1 MGFKTKF
8 SALIIILL
16 FCIIF
21 ICFEMFCFVTS
32 ISETEVE
39 HLNFTNMM
47 SNERNKIIEGL
58 ADPNTVWDVIIVGG
72 GATGLGTALDAASR
86 GYKTLLLEQI
96 DFAKGTSSRSTK
108 LAHGGVR
115 YLAQGD
121 VGLVVEALHE
131 RGLMLKNAAHLVKNE
146 SFIIPNYEW
155 WGGIF
160 YTIGLTLY
168 DLLAGKWGFGRAKHI
183 SKKEVARRLP
193 TIQQKGLYGGV
204 VYHDGQFDD
213 SRLAVNIAQTSL
225 EQGATVLNYFKVTN
239 LVKDAQGR
247 VAGVVTTDTETGTS
261 YTVKGKTVI
270 NATGVF
276 ADEILQMD
284 KPGNRAM
291 LRPSQGIHL
300 VVDMSFMPA
309 EDALMIPKTSDGR
322 VLFAVPWH
330 DKLVIGTTDTPLTQ
344 HSLEPL
350 ALDEEIEF
358 IMRTADQYL
367 VKAPARKDV
376 LSMFAGLRPLAAP
389 QGGSEKTKEISRS
402 HKIFVSDSGLI
413 TITGGKWTTYRK
425 MAEDTV
431 NKAIE
436 VGKLVKRPVKTKDL
450 PIHGST
456 PNVDRNNHLYVYGSD
471 RDAVLALV
479 NENKAWG
486 DKLHPRAEYIAA
498 EVVWA
503 VRHEMARTVEDVLA
517 RRVRILFLDARMAI
531 DVAPKVAA
539 LIAAELKKDAQW
551 EKEQTDTF
559 IALAKTY
566 LLEPYPLP
574 A

>member
-1 MGFKTKF
+1 M
-8 SALIIILL
+8 
-16 FCIIF
+16 
-21 ICFEMFCFVTS
+21 VT
-32 ISETEVE
+32 TER
-39 HLNFTNMM
+39 
-47 SNERNKIIEGL
+47 SKIIEGL
-58 ADPNTVWDVIIVGG
+58 SDPEKIWDVIVIGG

-121 VGLVVEALHE
+121 IGLVVEALHE

-146 SFIIPNYEW
+146 TFIIPNYEW

-168 DLLAGKWGFGRAKHI
+168 DLLAGKLGFGRAKYL
-183 SKKEVARRLP
+183 SKKEVIERLP
-193 TIQQKGLYGGV
+193 TIQPKGLYSGV
-204 VYHDGQFDD
+204 AYHDGQFDD
-213 SRLAVNIAQTSL
+213 SRLALNIAQTAL

-239 LVKDAQGR
+239 LTKNDQGK
-247 VAGVVTTDTETGTS
+247 VSGVVTKDIESGVS
-261 YTVKGKTVI
+261 YTIKGKTII

-284 KPGNRAM
+284 KPGSQAL

-300 VVDMSFMPA
+300 VVDMKFMPA

-330 DKLVIGTTDTPLTQ
+330 DKLVIGTTDTPLKQ
-344 HSLEPL
+344 HSLEPK
-350 ALDEEIEF
+350 ALKEEVDF

-367 VKAPARKDV
+367 TKAPQPEDV

-402 HKIFVSDSGLI
+402 HKIIVSDTNLI
-413 TITGGKWTTYRK
+413 TITGGKWTTYRR

-431 NKAIE
+431 NKAIQI
-436 VGKLVKRPVKTKDL
+436 GKLENRPVKTKDL

-456 PNVDRNNHLYVYGSD
+456 PDVDRKNHLYVYGTDS
-471 RDAVLALV
+471 AALLALV

-486 DKLHPRAEYIAA
+486 EKLDPRAEYMAA
-498 EVVWA
+498 EVIWA
-503 VRHEMARTVEDVLA
+503 VRNEMARTLEDVLA
-517 RRVRILFLDARMAI
+517 RRVRILFLDARVAY
-531 DVAPKVAA
+531 DVAPKVAS
-539 LIAAELKKDAQW
+539 LIAGELKRDAKW
-551 EKEQTDTF
+551 EADQVATF
-559 IALAKTY
+559 RALAQSY
-566 LLEPYPLP
+566 LLVPYP
-574 A
+574 AKA

>member
-1 MGFKTKF
+1 
-8 SALIIILL
+8 
-16 FCIIF
+16 
-21 ICFEMFCFVTS
+21 
-32 ISETEVE
+32 
-39 HLNFTNMM
+39 MM

-121 VGLVVEALHE
+121 IGLVVEALHE

-503 VRHEMARTVEDVLA
+503 VRHEMARTLEDVLA

>member
-1 MGFKTKF
+1 MDVVEQISHPKPL
-8 SALIIILL
+8 ALTERL
-16 FCIIF
+16 FQRD
-21 ICFEMFCFVTS
+21 T
-32 ISETEVE
+32 
-39 HLNFTNMM
+39 
-47 SNERNKIIEGL
+47 IIEAL
-58 ADPNTVWDVIIVGG
+58 ADPEKIWDVIIIGG

-86 GYKTLLLEQI
+86 GYQTLLLEQI

-146 SFIIPNYEW
+146 TFIIPNYEW
-155 WGGIF
+155 WSGAY
-160 YTIGLTLY
+160 YTIGLSLY
-168 DLLAGKWGFGRAKHI
+168 DLLAGKLGFGRAKHL
-183 SKKEVARRLP
+183 SKAEVIEKIP

-204 VYHDGQFDD
+204 SYHDGQFDD
-213 SRLAVNIAQTSL
+213 SRLAVNIAQTAL

-239 LVKDAQGR
+239 LTKNAGSKVNGL
-247 VAGVVTTDTETGTS
+247 VATDTESGKT
-261 YTVKGKTVI
+261 YTIKGKTVI

-284 KPGNRAM
+284 QPGEKAM

-300 VVDMSFMPA
+300 VVDKAFMPA

-322 VLFAVPWH
+322 VLFVVPWH
-330 DKLVIGTTDTPLTQ
+330 DRLVIGTTDTPLKE
-344 HSLEPL
+344 HSLEPTAL
-350 ALDEEIEF
+350 AEEIDF

-367 VKAPARKDV
+367 VKAPERKDV

-389 QGGSEKTKEISRS
+389 QDGSDKTKEISRS
-402 HKIFVSDSGLI
+402 HKIIVAASGLI

-431 NKAIE
+431 DKAIKI
-436 VGKLVKRPVKTKDL
+436 GRLSKKPVKTKDL

-456 PNVDRNNHLYVYGSD
+456 PNVDRKDHLYVYGTD
-471 RDAVLALV
+471 RDAVLALCY
-479 NENKAWG
+479 ENKDWAA
-486 DKLHPRAEYIAA
+486 KLDPRAEFIGA
-498 EVVWA
+498 EVIWA
-503 VRHEMARTVEDVLA
+503 VRNEMARTLEDVLA
-517 RRVRILFLDARMAI
+517 RRVRILFLNARLAYDI
-531 DVAPKVAA
+531 APKVAA
-539 LIAAELKKDAQW
+539 LIASELGHGLNW
-551 EKEQTDTF
+551 ELEQVTAF
-559 IALAKTY
+559 RQLAKTY
-566 LLEPYPLP
+566 LLVPYPEQ

>member
-1 MGFKTKF
+1 MISYDRST
-8 SALIIILL
+8 IIKGLSDP
-16 FCIIF
+16 
-21 ICFEMFCFVTS
+21 E
-32 ISETEVE
+32 
-39 HLNFTNMM
+39 
-47 SNERNKIIEGL
+47 KI
-58 ADPNTVWDVIIVGG
+58 WDVIIIGG
-72 GATGLGTALDAASR
+72 GATGLGTALDSASR
-86 GYKTLLLEQI
+86 GYSTLLLEQI

-108 LAHGGVR
+108 LVHGGVR

-121 VGLVVEALHE
+121 VGLVIEALHE

-146 SFIIPNYEW
+146 SFVIPNYEW

-168 DLLAGKWGFGRAKHI
+168 DLLAGKLGFGRAKHI
-183 SKKEVARRLP
+183 SKKEVIRRLP

-239 LVKDAQGR
+239 LIKNDQSR
-247 VAGVVTTDTETGTS
+247 VAGVVTTDTETGIS
-261 YTVKGKTVI
+261 YTIKGKTVI

-344 HSLEPL
+344 HSLEPV
-350 ALDEEIEF
+350 ALEEEIEF
-358 IMRTADQYL
+358 VMRTADQYL
-367 VKAPARKDV
+367 TKAPTKKDV

-389 QGGSEKTKEISRS
+389 QDGSAKTKEISRS
-402 HKIFVSDSGLI
+402 HKIFVADSGLI
-413 TITGGKWTTYRK
+413 TITGGKWTTYRR

-436 VGKLVKRPVKTKDL
+436 VGKLVSKPVKTKDL
-450 PIHGST
+450 AIHGST
-456 PNVDRNNHLYVYGSD
+456 ANVDRKDHLYVYGTD
-471 RDAVLALV
+471 RQALLALV

-486 DKLHPRAEYIAA
+486 EKLDPRADYIAA
-498 EVVWA
+498 EVIWA

-531 DVAPKVAA
+531 DVAPKVAS
-539 LIAAELKKDAQW
+539 LIASELQKDAQW
-551 EKEQTDTF
+551 ETEQVSTF
-559 IALAKTY
+559 RAMAKSY
-566 LLEPYPLP
+566 LLEDYTP

>member
-1 MGFKTKF
+1 MGFTTKF
-8 SALIIILL
+8 LALIIIFL

-21 ICFEMFCFVTS
+21 ICFEMFCSVTS

-58 ADPNTVWDVIIVGG
+58 ADSNTVWDVIIVGG

-121 VGLVVEALHE
+121 IGLVVEALHE

-168 DLLAGKWGFGRAKHI
+168 DLLAGKWGFGRAKYI

-456 PNVDRNNHLYVYGSD
+456 PIVDRNNHLYVYGSD

-486 DKLHPRAEYIAA
+486 EKLHPRAEYIAA

-503 VRHEMARTVEDVLA
+503 VRHEMARTLEDVLA

>member
-1 MGFKTKF
+1 MISYERST
-8 SALIIILL
+8 IIKGLSDP
-16 FCIIF
+16 
-21 ICFEMFCFVTS
+21 E
-32 ISETEVE
+32 
-39 HLNFTNMM
+39 
-47 SNERNKIIEGL
+47 KI
-58 ADPNTVWDVIIVGG
+58 WDVIIIGG
-72 GATGLGTALDAASR
+72 GATGLGTALDSASR
-86 GYKTLLLEQI
+86 GYSTLLLEQL

-108 LAHGGVR
+108 LVHGGVR

-121 VGLVVEALHE
+121 VGLVIEALHE

-146 SFIIPNYEW
+146 SFVIPNYEW

-168 DLLAGKWGFGRAKHI
+168 DLLAGKLGFGRAKHI
-183 SKKEVARRLP
+183 SKKEVIRRLP

-239 LVKDAQGR
+239 LIKNDQSR
-247 VAGVVTTDTETGTS
+247 VAGVVTTDMETGVS
-261 YTVKGKTVI
+261 YTIKGKTVI

-284 KPGNRAM
+284 KPDNRAM

-344 HSLEPL
+344 HSLEPV
-350 ALDEEIEF
+350 ALEEEIEF
-358 IMRTADQYL
+358 VMRTADQYL
-367 VKAPARKDV
+367 TKAPTKKDV

-389 QGGSEKTKEISRS
+389 QDGSAKTKEISRS
-402 HKIFVSDSGLI
+402 HKIFVADSGLI
-413 TITGGKWTTYRK
+413 TITGGKWTTYRR

-436 VGKLVKRPVKTKDL
+436 VGKLVNKPVKTKDL

-456 PNVDRNNHLYVYGSD
+456 ADVDRKNHLYVYGTD
-471 RDAVLALV
+471 RQALLALV

-486 DKLHPRAEYIAA
+486 ERLDPRAEYIAA
-498 EVVWA
+498 EVIWA

-539 LIAAELKKDAQW
+539 LIASELQKDAQW
-551 EKEQTDTF
+551 ETEQVTTF
-559 IALAKTY
+559 RAMAKSY
-566 LLEPYPLP
+566 LLEDYTP

>member
-1 MGFKTKF
+1 MISYDRST
-8 SALIIILL
+8 IIKGLSDP
-16 FCIIF
+16 
-21 ICFEMFCFVTS
+21 E
-32 ISETEVE
+32 
-39 HLNFTNMM
+39 
-47 SNERNKIIEGL
+47 KI
-58 ADPNTVWDVIIVGG
+58 WDVIIIGG
-72 GATGLGTALDAASR
+72 GATGLGTALDSASR
-86 GYKTLLLEQI
+86 GYSTLLLEQL

-108 LAHGGVR
+108 LVHGGVR

-121 VGLVVEALHE
+121 VGLVIEALHE

-146 SFIIPNYEW
+146 SFVIPNYEW

-168 DLLAGKWGFGRAKHI
+168 DLLAGKLGFGRAKHI
-183 SKKEVARRLP
+183 SKKEVIRRLP

-239 LVKDAQGR
+239 LVKNDQSR
-247 VAGVVTTDTETGTS
+247 VAGVVTKDMETGIS
-261 YTVKGKTVI
+261 YTIKGKTVI

-344 HSLEPL
+344 HSLEPV
-350 ALDEEIEF
+350 ALEEEIEF
-358 IMRTADQYL
+358 VMRTADQYL
-367 VKAPARKDV
+367 TKAPTKKDV

-389 QGGSEKTKEISRS
+389 QDGSAKTKEISRS
-402 HKIFVSDSGLI
+402 HKIFVADSGLI
-413 TITGGKWTTYRK
+413 TITGGKWTTYRR

-436 VGKLVKRPVKTKDL
+436 VGKLVSKPVKTKDL

-456 PNVDRNNHLYVYGSD
+456 ADVDRKNHLYVYGTD
-471 RDAVLALV
+471 RQALLALV
-479 NENKAWG
+479 NENKSWG
-486 DKLHPRAEYIAA
+486 EKLDPRAEYIAA
-498 EVVWA
+498 EVIWA

-539 LIAAELKKDAQW
+539 LMATELQKDAQW
-551 EKEQTDTF
+551 ETEQVTTF
-559 IALAKTY
+559 RAMAKSY
-566 LLEPYPLP
+566 LLEDYTP

>member
-1 MGFKTKF
+1 MISYDRST
-8 SALIIILL
+8 IIKGLSDP
-16 FCIIF
+16 
-21 ICFEMFCFVTS
+21 E
-32 ISETEVE
+32 
-39 HLNFTNMM
+39 
-47 SNERNKIIEGL
+47 KI
-58 ADPNTVWDVIIVGG
+58 WDVIIIGG
-72 GATGLGTALDAASR
+72 GATGLGTALDSASR
-86 GYKTLLLEQI
+86 GYSTLLLEQI

-108 LAHGGVR
+108 LVHGGVR

-121 VGLVVEALHE
+121 VGLVIEALHE

-146 SFIIPNYEW
+146 SFVIPNYEW

-168 DLLAGKWGFGRAKHI
+168 DLLAGKLGFGRAKHI
-183 SKKEVARRLP
+183 SKKEVIRRLP

-239 LVKDAQGR
+239 LIKNDQSR
-247 VAGVVTTDTETGTS
+247 VAGVVTTDTETGIS
-261 YTVKGKTVI
+261 YTIKGKTVI

-344 HSLEPL
+344 HSLEPV
-350 ALDEEIEF
+350 ALEEEIEF
-358 IMRTADQYL
+358 VMRTADQYL
-367 VKAPARKDV
+367 TKAPTKKDV

-389 QGGSEKTKEISRS
+389 QDGSAKTKEISRS
-402 HKIFVSDSGLI
+402 HKIFVADSGLI
-413 TITGGKWTTYRK
+413 TITGGKWTTYRR

-436 VGKLVKRPVKTKDL
+436 VGKLVSKPVKTKDL
-450 PIHGST
+450 AIHGST
-456 PNVDRNNHLYVYGSD
+456 ANVDRKDHLYVYGTD
-471 RDAVLALV
+471 RQALLALV

-486 DKLHPRAEYIAA
+486 EKLDPRADYIAA
-498 EVVWA
+498 EVIWA

-531 DVAPKVAA
+531 DVAPKVAS
-539 LIAAELKKDAQW
+539 LIASELQKDAQW
-551 EKEQTDTF
+551 ETEQVTTF
-559 IALAKTY
+559 RAMAKSY
-566 LLEPYPLP
+566 LLEDYTP

>member
-1 MGFKTKF
+1 M
-8 SALIIILL
+8 
-16 FCIIF
+16 
-21 ICFEMFCFVTS
+21 
-32 ISETEVE
+32 ISY
-39 HLNFTNMM
+39 NRKN
-47 SNERNKIIEGL
+47 IIEGL
-58 ADPNTVWDVIIVGG
+58 SDPAKVWDVIVIGG
-72 GATGLGTALDAASR
+72 GATGLGTALDSASR

-121 VGLVVEALHE
+121 ISLVVEALHE

-146 SFIIPNYEW
+146 TFIIPNYEW

-160 YTIGLTLY
+160 YSIGLTLY
-168 DLLAGKWGFGRAKHI
+168 DLLAGKLGFGRAKYL
-183 SKKEVARRLP
+183 SKKEVVKRLP
-193 TIQQKGLYGGV
+193 TIQQKGLYSGV
-204 VYHDGQFDD
+204 AYHDGQFDD
-213 SRLAVNIAQTSL
+213 SRLAVNIAQTAL
-225 EQGATVLNYFKVTN
+225 EQGATVLNYFKVGGLTKN
-239 LVKDAQGR
+239 EQGKLS
-247 VAGVVTTDTETGTS
+247 GVVATDMETGTE
-261 YTVKGKTVI
+261 YQIKGKTVI

-284 KPGNRAM
+284 KPGDQAM

-300 VVDMSFMPA
+300 VVDMKFLPA

-330 DKLVIGTTDTPLTQ
+330 DKLVIGTTDTPLKQ
-344 HSLEPL
+344 HSLEPV
-350 ALDEEIEF
+350 ALEEEIEF

-367 VKAPARKDV
+367 IKAPTREDV
-376 LSMFAGLRPLAAP
+376 KSMFAGLRPLAAP
-389 QGGSEKTKEISRS
+389 QNGSEKTKEISRS
-402 HKIFVSDSGLI
+402 HKIFVSVSGLI

-431 NKAIE
+431 NKAIQ
-436 VGKLVKRPVKTKDL
+436 VGKLENRPVKTKDL
-450 PIHGST
+450 AIHGST
-456 PNVDRNNHLYVYGSD
+456 ANVNRNDHMYVYGTD
-471 RDAVLALV
+471 RDALLALV

-486 DKLHPRAEYIAA
+486 EKLDPRADYIAA

-503 VRHEMARTVEDVLA
+503 VRNEMARTLEDVLA

-539 LIAAELKKDAQW
+539 LIATELNKDAQW
-551 EKEQTDTF
+551 EKDQVTTF
-559 IALAKTY
+559 VKLAQSY
-566 LLEPYPLP
+566 LLVPYGPK